1 VIEMSYI
8 KKEKI
13 EEIKEKADII
23 SVVSDY
29 VSLKKSGRYYM
40 GNCPFHSE
48 KTPSFFLYPE
58 TNTFH
63 CFGCGKHGDSISFIM
78 EMDSLD
84 YVSTLKKLAEKF
96 GIELEYDNSFN
107 TNNKKNLDKYYE
119 INEFTARFYYKN
131 MMENSVPK
139 QYLSKRGI
147 NQKSINL
154 FFIGYADENWKSLYN
169 ELKLKNMDI
178 EIAEELGLIIK
189 TKTGDYIDRFRNRIM
204 FPILNTSK
212 KIIGFGGRTI
222 VDDSAKYLNSPESV
236 VFKKGDNLYALD
248 KIIENNIRNKILIVE
263 GYMDVISLY
272 QSGVNYSVAGLGTA
286 FTESQA
292 RLIKRYF
299 RNNVYLCY
307 DGDNAG
313 ISATDKTNSVFNE
326 ISVKPNI
333 IMLPD
338 KLDPDDYIK
347 KFGLDEFNK
356 LIESPYDINGFNYE
370 ILKKNK
376 KNSNSITDNSIF
388 YDSILDFLV
397 KIDTNILRDLYINK
411 ISNEF
416 GLDSNSLKEDFLNY
430 DKKEKV
436 VKKKDEETEINYKTE
451 NLLLNSDKKV
461 LILGI
466 ILLMRCENNVLKIIN
481 KLEELSKNSNLFEI
495 FSYVK
500 NNAENNTITV
510 PSVLIDEFKNSIEN
524 LKIVEYIVK
533 CYNEKIKLSALDY
546 NRLLDIT
553 ILNFEIR
560 KTTLNIEKLKQMD
573 KTNESVIS
581 NLNYN
586 IEKLMEL
593 NRNLK
598 NIEKGVHHE

>member
-1 VIEMSYI
+1 MSYI

-313 ISATDKTNSVFNE
+313 ISATDKTNFVFNE

>member
-1 VIEMSYI
+1 MSYI

-13 EEIKEKADII
+13 EEIKEKSDII

-78 EMDSLD
+78 EIDSLD

-96 GIELEYDNSFN
+96 GIELEYENSFN
-107 TNNKKNLDKYYE
+107 VSNKINLDKYYE
-119 INEFTARFYYKN
+119 INEFAARFYYKS
-131 MMENSVPK
+131 MMENSIPK

-154 FFIGYADENWKSLYN
+154 FFIGYADENWKSFYN
-169 ELKLKNMDI
+169 ELKLKKMDI
-178 EIAEELGLIIK
+178 KIAEELGLIIK

-236 VFKKGDNLYALD
+236 VFKKGDNIYALD
-248 KIIENNIRNKILIVE
+248 KIIENNIRNKVLIVE

-272 QSGVNYSVAGLGTA
+272 QSGINYVVAGLGTA

-313 ISATDKTNSVFNE
+313 VSATEKTNFVFNE

-347 KFGLDEFNK
+347 KYGLNEFNK
-356 LIESPYDINGFNYE
+356 LLESPYDINGFNYE

-430 DKKEKV
+430 GKKEKV
-436 VKKKDEETEINYKTE
+436 VEKKDEEVEINYKTE

-466 ILLMRCENNVLKIIN
+466 ILLMRCENNVLKIIS
-481 KLEELSKNSNLFEI
+481 KLEKLSKNSNLFDI
-495 FSYVK
+495 FCYVK
-500 NNAENNTITV
+500 NNAENNIITV
-510 PSVLIDEFKNSIEN
+510 PSALIDEFKNSINN

-533 CYNEKIKLSALDY
+533 CYNEKIKLSTLDY

-573 KTNESVIS
+573 KTNEDVIS

-586 IEKLMEL
+586 IKKLMEL

>member
-1 VIEMSYI
+1 MSYI

-29 VSLKKSGRYYM
+29 LSVKKSGRYYM

-63 CFGCGKHGDSISFIM
+63 CFGCGKHGDSISFVM
-78 EMDSLD
+78 ELESLD
-84 YVSTLKKLAEKF
+84 YVSALKKLAEKF

-107 TNNKKNLDKYYE
+107 YIDKKNLDKYYE
-119 INEFTARFYYKN
+119 MNEFVARFYYKK

-139 QYLSKRGI
+139 QYLLKRGI

-154 FFIGYADENWKSLYN
+154 FFIGYADENWKALYN
-169 ELKLKNMDI
+169 ELKFKKMDI

-189 TKTGDYIDRFRNRIM
+189 TKTGDYVDRFRNRIM
-204 FPILNTSK
+204 FPILNKNK
-212 KIIGFGGRTI
+212 KVIGFGGRTI

-236 VFKKGDNLYALD
+236 IFKKGDNIYALD
-248 KIIENNIRNKILIVE
+248 KIIENNIRDKVLIVE

-272 QSGVNYSVAGLGTA
+272 QNGINYVVAGLGTA
-286 FTESQA
+286 FTENQA

-313 ISATDKTNSVFNE
+313 ISATNKTSSVFNE

-347 KFGLDEFNK
+347 KYGLNDFNK
-356 LIESPYDINGFNYE
+356 LLESPYDINGFNYE
-370 ILKKNK
+370 ILKKSK
-376 KNSNSITDNSIF
+376 KNSNSITDNTIF
-388 YDSILDFLV
+388 YESILDFLT

-411 ISNEF
+411 ISSEF
-416 GLDSNSLKEDFLNY
+416 GIDKNSLKEDFLNF
-430 DKKEKV
+430 DKKDKIIEKKEK
-436 VKKKDEETEINYKTE
+436 EIEMDYKSE

-461 LILGI
+461 LIMGI
-466 ILLMRCENNVLKIIN
+466 ILLMRCENNVLNISN
-481 KLEELSKNSNLFEI
+481 KLEDLSKFSNLYDI
-495 FSYVK
+495 FCYVK
-500 NNAENNTITV
+500 TNAENNTITV
-510 PSVLIDEFKNSIEN
+510 PSILIDKFKNSVDN

-533 CYNEKIKLSALDY
+533 CYNEKIKLSTLDY
-546 NRLLDIT
+546 IKLLDIT
-553 ILNFEIR
+553 ILNYEIR
-560 KTTLNIEKLKQMD
+560 KTTRNIEKLRQMD
-573 KTNESVIS
+573 KNNEAVIS
-581 NLNYN
+581 NLNFN
-586 IEKLMEL
+586 VEKLMEL

>member
-1 VIEMSYI
+1 MSYI

-13 EEIKEKADII
+13 EEIKEKADIV

-29 VSLKKSGRYYM
+29 LSVKKSGRYFM

-58 TNTFH
+58 TNSFH
-63 CFGCGKHGDSISFIM
+63 CFGCGKHGDSISFVM
-78 EMDSLD
+78 ELESLD
-84 YVSTLKKLAEKF
+84 YVSAIKKLAEKF
-96 GIELEYDNSFN
+96 GVELEYDNSFN
-107 TNNKKNLDKYYE
+107 TINSKNLDKYYE
-119 INEFTARFYYKN
+119 INEFVARFYYKN

-139 QYLSKRGI
+139 QYLLKRGI

-154 FFIGYADENWKSLYN
+154 FFIGYADENWKALYN
-169 ELKLKNMDI
+169 ELKFKKMNI

-189 TKTGDYIDRFRNRIM
+189 TKTGDYVDRFRNRIM
-204 FPILNTSK
+204 FPILNKNK
-212 KIIGFGGRTI
+212 KVIGFGGRTI

-236 VFKKGDNLYALD
+236 IFKKGDNIYALD
-248 KIIENNIRNKILIVE
+248 KIIENNIRDKILIVE

-272 QSGVNYSVAGLGTA
+272 QNGINYVVAGLGTA
-286 FTESQA
+286 FTENQA

-313 ISATDKTNSVFNE
+313 ISATNKTNSVFNE

-347 KFGLDEFNK
+347 KYGLNDFNK
-356 LIESPYDINGFNYE
+356 LLESPYDINGFNYE

-376 KNSNSITDNSIF
+376 KNSNSITDNTIF
-388 YDSILDFLV
+388 YESILDFLT

-411 ISNEF
+411 ISSEF
-416 GLDSNSLKEDFLNY
+416 GIDKNSLKEDFLNF
-430 DKKEKV
+430 DKKDKIIEKKEK
-436 VKKKDEETEINYKTE
+436 ELEIDYKSE

-461 LILGI
+461 LIMGI
-466 ILLMRCENNVLKIIN
+466 ILLMRCENNVLNISN
-481 KLEELSKNSNLFEI
+481 KLEDLSKFSNLYDI
-495 FSYVK
+495 FCYVK
-500 NNAENNTITV
+500 TNAENNTITV
-510 PSVLIDEFKNSIEN
+510 PSILIDKFKNSVDN

-533 CYNEKIKLSALDY
+533 CYNEKIKLSTLDY
-546 NRLLDIT
+546 IKLLDIT
-553 ILNFEIR
+553 ILNYEIR
-560 KTTLNIEKLKQMD
+560 KTTRNIEKLRQMD
-573 KTNESVIS
+573 KNNEAVIS
-581 NLNYN
+581 NLNFN
-586 IEKLMEL
+586 VEKLMEL

>member
-1 VIEMSYI
+1 MSYI

-13 EEIKEKADII
+13 EEIKEKSDII

-78 EMDSLD
+78 EIDSLD

-96 GIELEYDNSFN
+96 GIELEYENSFN
-107 TNNKKNLDKYYE
+107 VSNKINLDKYYE
-119 INEFTARFYYKN
+119 INEFAARFYYKS
-131 MMENSVPK
+131 MMENSIPK

-147 NQKSINL
+147 NQKSINH
-154 FFIGYADENWKSLYN
+154 FFIGYADENWKSFYN
-169 ELKLKNMDI
+169 ELKLKKMDI
-178 EIAEELGLIIK
+178 KIAEELGLIIK

-236 VFKKGDNLYALD
+236 VFKKGDNIYALD
-248 KIIENNIRNKILIVE
+248 KIIENNIRNKVLIVE

-272 QSGVNYSVAGLGTA
+272 QSGINYVVAGLGTA

-313 ISATDKTNSVFNE
+313 VSATEKTNFVFNE

-347 KFGLDEFNK
+347 KYGLNEFNK
-356 LIESPYDINGFNYE
+356 LLESPYDINGFNYE

-436 VKKKDEETEINYKTE
+436 VEKKDEEVEINYKTE
-451 NLLLNSDKKV
+451 HLLLNSDKKV

-466 ILLMRCENNVLKIIN
+466 ILLMRCENNVLKIIS
-481 KLEELSKNSNLFEI
+481 KLEKLSKNSDLFDI
-495 FSYVK
+495 FCYVK
-500 NNAENNTITV
+500 NNVENNTITV
-510 PSVLIDEFKNSIEN
+510 PSALIDEFKNSINN

-533 CYNEKIKLSALDY
+533 CYNEKIKLSTLDY

-573 KTNESVIS
+573 KTNKDVIS

>member
-1 VIEMSYI
+1 
-8 KKEKI
+8 
-13 EEIKEKADII
+13 
-23 SVVSDY
+23 
-29 VSLKKSGRYYM
+29 
-40 GNCPFHSE
+40 
-48 KTPSFFLYPE
+48 
-58 TNTFH
+58 
-63 CFGCGKHGDSISFIM
+63 
-78 EMDSLD
+78 
-84 YVSTLKKLAEKF
+84 
-96 GIELEYDNSFN
+96 
-107 TNNKKNLDKYYE
+107 
-119 INEFTARFYYKN
+119 
-131 MMENSVPK
+131 
-139 QYLSKRGI
+139 
-147 NQKSINL
+147 
-154 FFIGYADENWKSLYN
+154 
-169 ELKLKNMDI
+169 
-178 EIAEELGLIIK
+178 
-189 TKTGDYIDRFRNRIM
+189 M

-236 VFKKGDNLYALD
+236 VFKKGDNMYALD
-248 KIIENNIRNKILIVE
+248 KIIENNIRNKVLIVE

-272 QSGVNYSVAGLGTA
+272 QSGINYVVAGLGTA

-313 ISATDKTNSVFNE
+313 VSATEKTNFVFNE

-347 KFGLDEFNK
+347 KYGLNEFNK
-356 LIESPYDINGFNYE
+356 LLESPYDINGFNYE

-436 VKKKDEETEINYKTE
+436 VEKKYEEVEINYKTE

-466 ILLMRCENNVLKIIN
+466 ILLMRCENNVLKIIS
-481 KLEELSKNSNLFEI
+481 KLEKLSKNSNLFDI
-495 FSYVK
+495 FCYVK
-500 NNAENNTITV
+500 NNAENNIITV
-510 PSVLIDEFKNSIEN
+510 PSALIDEFKNSINN

-533 CYNEKIKLSALDY
+533 CYNEKIKLSTLDY

-573 KTNESVIS
+573 KTNKDVIS

>member
-1 VIEMSYI
+1 MSYI

-13 EEIKEKADII
+13 EEIKEKSDII

-78 EMDSLD
+78 EIDSLD

-96 GIELEYDNSFN
+96 GIELEYENSFN
-107 TNNKKNLDKYYE
+107 VSNKINLDKYYE
-119 INEFTARFYYKN
+119 INEFAARFYYKS
-131 MMENSVPK
+131 MMENSIPK

-154 FFIGYADENWKSLYN
+154 FFIGYADENWKSFYN
-169 ELKLKNMDI
+169 ELKLKKMDI
-178 EIAEELGLIIK
+178 KIAEELGLIIK

-236 VFKKGDNLYALD
+236 VFKKGDNIYALD
-248 KIIENNIRNKILIVE
+248 KIIENNIRKKVLIVE

-272 QSGVNYSVAGLGTA
+272 QSGINYVVAGLGTA

-313 ISATDKTNSVFNE
+313 ISATEKTNFVFNE

-347 KFGLDEFNK
+347 KYGLNEFNK
-356 LIESPYDINGFNYE
+356 LLESPYDINGFNYE

-436 VKKKDEETEINYKTE
+436 VEKKDEEVEINYKTE
-451 NLLLNSDKKV
+451 HLLLNSDKKV

-466 ILLMRCENNVLKIIN
+466 ILLMRCENNVLKIIS
-481 KLEELSKNSNLFEI
+481 KLEKLSNNSDLFDI
-495 FSYVK
+495 FCYVK

-510 PSVLIDEFKNSIEN
+510 PSALIDEFKNSINN

-533 CYNEKIKLSALDY
+533 CYNEKIKLSTLDY

-573 KTNESVIS
+573 KTNKDVIS

>member
-1 VIEMSYI
+1 M
-8 KKEKI
+8 
-13 EEIKEKADII
+13 
-23 SVVSDY
+23 
-29 VSLKKSGRYYM
+29 
-40 GNCPFHSE
+40 
-48 KTPSFFLYPE
+48 
-58 TNTFH
+58 
-63 CFGCGKHGDSISFIM
+63 
-78 EMDSLD
+78 
-84 YVSTLKKLAEKF
+84 
-96 GIELEYDNSFN
+96 
-107 TNNKKNLDKYYE
+107 
-119 INEFTARFYYKN
+119 
-131 MMENSVPK
+131 
-139 QYLSKRGI
+139 
-147 NQKSINL
+147 
-154 FFIGYADENWKSLYN
+154 
-169 ELKLKNMDI
+169 
-178 EIAEELGLIIK
+178 
-189 TKTGDYIDRFRNRIM
+189 
-204 FPILNTSK
+204 
-212 KIIGFGGRTI
+212 
-222 VDDSAKYLNSPESV
+222 
-236 VFKKGDNLYALD
+236 
-248 KIIENNIRNKILIVE
+248 
-263 GYMDVISLY
+263 ISLY

>member
-1 VIEMSYI
+1 MSYI

-510 PSVLIDEFKNSIEN
+510 PSVLIDEFKNSVEN

>member
-1 VIEMSYI
+1 MSYI

-313 ISATDKTNSVFNE
+313 ASATDKTNAVFNE

>member
-1 VIEMSYI
+1 MSYI

-13 EEIKEKADII
+13 EEIKEKSDII

-78 EMDSLD
+78 EIDSLD

-96 GIELEYDNSFN
+96 GIELEYENSFN
-107 TNNKKNLDKYYE
+107 VSNKINLDKYYE
-119 INEFTARFYYKN
+119 INEFAARFYYKS
-131 MMENSVPK
+131 MMENSIPK

-154 FFIGYADENWKSLYN
+154 FFIGYADENWKSFYN
-169 ELKLKNMDI
+169 ELKLKKMDI
-178 EIAEELGLIIK
+178 KIAEELGLIIK

-236 VFKKGDNLYALD
+236 VFKKRDNIYALD
-248 KIIENNIRNKILIVE
+248 KIIENNIRNKVLIVE

-272 QSGVNYSVAGLGTA
+272 QSGINYVVAGLGTA

-313 ISATDKTNSVFNE
+313 ISATEKTNFVFNE

-347 KFGLDEFNK
+347 KYGLNEFNK
-356 LIESPYDINGFNYE
+356 LLESPYDINGFNYE

-436 VKKKDEETEINYKTE
+436 VEKKDEEVEINYKTE
-451 NLLLNSDKKV
+451 HLLLNSDKKV

-466 ILLMRCENNVLKIIN
+466 ILLMRCENNVLKIIS
-481 KLEELSKNSNLFEI
+481 KLEKLSKNSDLFDI
-495 FSYVK
+495 FCYVK

-510 PSVLIDEFKNSIEN
+510 PSGLIDEFKNSIN
-524 LKIVEYIVK
+524 KLKIVEYIVK
-533 CYNEKIKLSALDY
+533 CYNEKIKLSTLDY

-573 KTNESVIS
+573 KTNKDVVS

>member
-1 VIEMSYI
+1 MSYI

-13 EEIKEKADII
+13 EEIKEKSDII

-78 EMDSLD
+78 EIDSLD

-96 GIELEYDNSFN
+96 GIELEYENSFN
-107 TNNKKNLDKYYE
+107 VSNKINLDKYYE
-119 INEFTARFYYKN
+119 INEFAARFYYKS
-131 MMENSVPK
+131 MMENSIPK

-154 FFIGYADENWKSLYN
+154 FFIGYADENWKSFYN
-169 ELKLKNMDI
+169 ELKLKKMDI
-178 EIAEELGLIIK
+178 KIAEELGLIIK

-236 VFKKGDNLYALD
+236 VFKKGDNIYALD
-248 KIIENNIRNKILIVE
+248 KIIENNIRNKVLIVE

-272 QSGVNYSVAGLGTA
+272 QSGINYVVAGLGTA

-313 ISATDKTNSVFNE
+313 VSATEKTNFVFNE

-347 KFGLDEFNK
+347 KYGLNEFNK
-356 LIESPYDINGFNYE
+356 LLESPYDINGFNYE

-436 VKKKDEETEINYKTE
+436 VEKKYEEVEINYKTE

-466 ILLMRCENNVLKIIN
+466 ILLMRCENNVLKIIS
-481 KLEELSKNSNLFEI
+481 KLEKLSKNSNLFDI
-495 FSYVK
+495 FCYVK
-500 NNAENNTITV
+500 NNAENNIITV
-510 PSVLIDEFKNSIEN
+510 PSALIDEFKNSINN

-533 CYNEKIKLSALDY
+533 CYNEKIKLSTLDY

-573 KTNESVIS
+573 KTNKDVIS

>member
-1 VIEMSYI
+1 MSYI

-13 EEIKEKADII
+13 EEIKEKLDII

-119 INEFTARFYYKN
+119 INEFTARYYYKN

-313 ISATDKTNSVFNE
+313 ASATDKTNAVFNE

>member
-1 VIEMSYI
+1 MSYI

-107 TNNKKNLDKYYE
+107 TSNKKNLDKYYE

-169 ELKLKNMDI
+169 ELKLKNKDI

-313 ISATDKTNSVFNE
+313 ISATDKTNFVFNE

-560 KTTLNIEKLKQMD
+560 KITLNIEKLKQMD

>member
-1 VIEMSYI
+1 MSYI

-13 EEIKEKADII
+13 EEIKEKSDII

-78 EMDSLD
+78 EIDSLD

-96 GIELEYDNSFN
+96 GIELEYENSFN
-107 TNNKKNLDKYYE
+107 VSNKINLDKYYE
-119 INEFTARFYYKN
+119 INEFAARFYYKS
-131 MMENSVPK
+131 MMENSIPK

-154 FFIGYADENWKSLYN
+154 FFIGYADENWKSFYN
-169 ELKLKNMDI
+169 ELKLKKMDI
-178 EIAEELGLIIK
+178 KIAEELGLIIK

-212 KIIGFGGRTI
+212 KIIGFGGRAI

-236 VFKKGDNLYALD
+236 VFKKRDNIYALD
-248 KIIENNIRNKILIVE
+248 KIIENNIRNKVLIVE

-272 QSGVNYSVAGLGTA
+272 QSGINYVVAGLGTA

-313 ISATDKTNSVFNE
+313 ISATEKTNFVFNE

-347 KFGLDEFNK
+347 KYGLNEFNK
-356 LIESPYDINGFNYE
+356 LLESPYDINGFNYE

-436 VKKKDEETEINYKTE
+436 VEKKDEEVEINYKTE
-451 NLLLNSDKKV
+451 HLLLNSDKKV

-466 ILLMRCENNVLKIIN
+466 ILLMRCENNVLKIIS
-481 KLEELSKNSNLFEI
+481 KLEKLSKNSDLFDI
-495 FSYVK
+495 FCYVK

-510 PSVLIDEFKNSIEN
+510 PSGLIDEFKNSIN
-524 LKIVEYIVK
+524 KLKIVEYIVK
-533 CYNEKIKLSALDY
+533 CYNEKIKLSTLDY

-573 KTNESVIS
+573 KTNKDVVS

>member
-1 VIEMSYI
+1 MSYI

-107 TNNKKNLDKYYE
+107 TSNKKNLDKYYE

-313 ISATDKTNSVFNE
+313 ISATDKTNFVFNE

-533 CYNEKIKLSALDY
+533 CYNEKIKLSTLDY

-573 KTNESVIS
+573 KTNEAVIS